1 MRHPCIQ
8 LEPTLYNSFWQY
20 DDSLAVIGSDSVW
33 PILAVVSANCCC
45 CCCCVFC
52 WTDWLDLLFC
62 RFYVLFSSF
71 FKLEWKIDYSGAILW
86 LWKKQERKLNWI
98 LFSQCSGHIVHKY
111 IHMYDG
117 RPASWGWLTG
127 VRSYVRWFDNK
138 RWLINRFPFSF
149 LFLRDAQKQ
158 NFLIIQNID
167 YNAQWGWWW
176 GEGLEWWGC
185 PGNLVQWISTM
196 TRTTTTK
203 KKQWWE
209 NIFCRDTFQMNG
221 HKSNQTKSHKG
232 EEGHQIILIFPEC
245 KWSMTH

>member
-1 MRHPCIQ
+1 
-8 LEPTLYNSFWQY
+8 
-20 DDSLAVIGSDSVW
+20 
-33 PILAVVSANCCC
+33 
-45 CCCCVFC
+45 
-52 WTDWLDLLFC
+52 
-62 RFYVLFSSF
+62 
-71 FKLEWKIDYSGAILW
+71 
-86 LWKKQERKLNWI
+86 
-98 LFSQCSGHIVHKY
+98 
-111 IHMYDG
+111 MYDG

-203 KKQWWE
+203 RNNDGRISFVGTLSKWM
-209 NIFCRDTFQMNG
+209 DT
-221 HKSNQTKSHKG
+221 NQTKPNHTKEKKDTKLSLFFQNVNEVWHIRKKTK
-232 EEGHQIILIFPEC
+232 IIVSLHSGNKKVFRT
-245 KWSMTH
+245 SMSITQHVMKLYNPSPSMFGLQDQRKKLLSFGRFFFFWATLWPAAT

>member
-45 CCCCVFC
+45 CCCCCVFC

-62 RFYVLFSSF
+62 PFLFLLQVGVENRLLWCYSLAV
-71 FKLEWKIDYSGAILW
+71 KETRTKI
-86 LWKKQERKLNWI
+86 ELNWI

-196 TRTTTTK
+196 TRTTK
-203 KKQWWE
+203 KRNNDGKISFVGTLSKWM
-209 NIFCRDTFQMNG
+209 DT
-221 HKSNQTKSHKG
+221 NQTKPHKG